1 MATIQ
6 ESRTHDLIQ
15 SACKKYI
22 DHQKKIDWEQR
33 RYEIAKEV
41 FVGMCVSG
49 HFTQNLANESV
60 QVADDLISVL
70 KNR

>member
-1 MATIQ
+1 MERAKQDCQQNTKRLPEQ
-6 ESRTHDLIQ
+6 QR
-15 SACKKYI
+15 
-22 DHQKKIDWEQR
+22 QKKIDWEQR